1 MIVLLFSSG
10 CSMKK
15 YPFQQEESNIS
26 SIEIVSLEYYSART
40 ETPEEVIITKIKN
53 TPEFLSDFAN
63 IKIDLV
69 SPPSRN
75 PGTTPT
81 CIRITYN
88 DGVYEDIS
96 PHGTIVNR
104 NGSNIYYGSK
114 YLDEKQ
120 FSDLLVKY
128 LGDSPIETEYI
139 FYDHESEISTIEI
152 VEFGEY
158 DEKEDVL
165 QIQNVICKIED
176 NAKFLKDF
184 SEVGCFLNLNL
195 PTRVS
200 NNTKAIKINYFGGHW
215 ELIDA
220 FGQSKFE
227 NYTYAYEGYRYF
239 DKTQF
244 ASLIDMYI
252 NK

>member
-26 SIEIVSLEYYSART
+26 SIEIVSLKYWNANTT
-40 ETPEEVIITKIKN
+40 EELVISKIKN
-53 TPEFLSDFAN
+53 IPKFLSDFADV
-63 IKIDLV
+63 KIDSV
-69 SPPSRN
+69 MPPRRSPVPS
-75 PGTTPT
+75 TT
-81 CIRITYN
+81 CVKITYS
-88 DGVYEDIS
+88 DGIYEDIF

-104 NGSNIYYGSK
+104 SGSVLYYGSK

-120 FSDLLVKY
+120 FNNLLVKY
-128 LGDSPIETEYI
+128 LGDSPIEAEYN
-139 FYDHESEISTIEI
+139 FLDRETEISAIEI
-152 VEFGEY
+152 VELGEY
-158 DEKEDVL
+158 DENEDIPK
-165 QIQNVICKIED
+165 IQNVICKIEEHT
-176 NAKFLKDF
+176 KFLKDF
-184 SEVGCFLNLNL
+184 LEVDCFLNVEL
-195 PTRVS
+195 PTGVS
-200 NNTKAIKINYFGGHW
+200 NNAKAIKLTYSKGYW

-220 FGQSKFE
+220 FGQSKSQGGP
-227 NYTYAYEGYRYF
+227 YDYKGYRYF